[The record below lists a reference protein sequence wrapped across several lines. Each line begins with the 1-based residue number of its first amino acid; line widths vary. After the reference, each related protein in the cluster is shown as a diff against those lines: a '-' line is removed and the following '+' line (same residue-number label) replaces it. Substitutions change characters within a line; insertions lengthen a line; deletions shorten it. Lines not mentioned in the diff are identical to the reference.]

1 VRGFLFRRLLQSIL
15 VLFGAVTII
24 FVVLRMAP
32 GDPAILYAGP
42 QATQEQIAE
51 VRTQLG
57 LDEPMLVQYA
67 RFLGEVA
74 TLDLGES
81 YRLNDSAID
90 LLAGRIP
97 ATMLLATAAIL
108 IAIVL
113 GFFLGV
119 WAGLN
124 EGRRADSV
132 ISFVSLVGQAAPNFW
147 IGIVLILVFAAN
159 MRLLPSSGFGTP
171 RHLLLPA
178 LTLALPL
185 VGLITR
191 LVRAGLIE
199 VLQQPYVTAARAR
212 GYSETV
218 GVWRHAVRNM
228 LIPVVTVVGLQFG
241 LLLEGSVVVE
251 VVFAWPGI
259 GRLLVDSVTTR
270 DYAVVQVTVLFIALL
285 FLVINV
291 LTDLLYARLDPR
303 IRIQ

>member
-1 VRGFLFRRLLQSIL
+1 
-15 VLFGAVTII
+15 
-24 FVVLRMAP
+24 
-32 GDPAILYAGP
+32 
-42 QATQEQIAE
+42 
-51 VRTQLG
+51 
-57 LDEPMLVQYA
+57 MLVQYA

-218 GVWRHAVRNM
+218 VVWRHAVRNM